1 MSKKLRNIDALRKML
16 DGQHKS
22 QTKSTL
28 GYQKV
33 REHVER
39 EVGEVWTDEQGNE
52 WIQQKGFKIKKGKL
66 DEIKSL
72 IASKKMPA
80 NCPKCGK
87 EMNQRLDKKFW
98 ALEKHC
104 FDCQVAFE
112 HELRIEG
119 KYEEYERQ
127 RILKNAEAWLAEA
140 EQEAMEI
147 VAAFRNPLTFANSDG
162 TLEGWSGGMTGDEMA
177 DKIEAEFKLFKE
189 NFINKLKNDKT

>member
-22 QTKSTL
+22 QTKSTI
-28 GYQKV
+28 GYSKV
-33 REHVER
+33 QEHVER
-39 EVGEVWTDEQGNE
+39 QVGEVWTDEHGNE

-72 IASKKMPA
+72 IASRQMPI

-98 ALEKHC
+98 ALENHC

-112 HELRIEG
+112 HVLRLEG
-119 KYEEYERQ
+119 KFEEYERQ
-127 RILKNAEAWLAEA
+127 RILKNAEAWLKDA

-162 TLEGWSGGMTGDEMA
+162 TLESWAGGMTGDEMA